1 MQLVFRIRAIFRV
14 VFAIALERRLAHFG
28 SRSAEHTRRRD
39 PARLACKLP
48 ATTTDF
54 AAAVAKLI
62 GVPLLIQVFDAI
74 GLGQWFRIF
83 TALVEIIGVIG
94 LVTPGLAAFGALCL
108 CATMFSPC

>member
-1 MQLVFRIRAIFRV
+1 VIQGI
-14 VFAIALERRLAHFG
+14 
-28 SRSAEHTRRRD
+28 
-39 PARLACKLP
+39 PAV
-48 ATTTDF
+48 

-83 TALVEIIGVIG
+83 TALVEIVGVIG